1 MPAPNHK
8 HLDLLITAQDL
19 HNTTTSQLVLARFP
33 LALSSASFIAL
44 QDNYLIP
51 FYRGD
56 LFHQTS
62 TTQMSKCTVTICH
75 IRQMPGLLLGG
86 QPPLI
91 IHHPPGMVGHNS
103 DRHINRS
110 KKTPK
115 KNKKKNKYEHNMN
128 LRNTCAPAYT
138 SYMTTHDQVLYS
150 TLIHLSSD
158 TILYS
163 AFL

>member
-1 MPAPNHK
+1 MPTPTHK

-19 HNTTTSQLVLARFP
+19 HNTTTSQLVLARFS

-91 IHHPPGMVGHNS
+91 IHHPPETVGHNI

-110 KKTPK
+110 KKQHQK
-115 KNKKKNKYEHNMN
+115 KKKKKKNKHEHNMN
-128 LRNTCAPAYT
+128 LRNTHTPDTCACIYN
-138 SYMTTHDQVLYS
+138 LCNYS
-150 TLIHLSSD
+150 
-158 TILYS
+158 
-163 AFL
+163 